1 MIVPPPLFV
10 TAAVKITD
18 VPAQIVPEGF
28 AVIFTTGLMLGFTT
42 IVMLLDVAVV
52 GEAQAALEVRITF
65 TISVLFKEAE
75 VNVAAFVPVFIPL
88 TCH

>member
-1 MIVPPPLFV
+1 
-10 TAAVKITD
+10 
-18 VPAQIVPEGF
+18 
-28 AVIFTTGLMLGFTT
+28 
-42 IVMLLDVAVV
+42 MLLDVAVV